1 METVN
6 TALGRE
12 VRPRHRPLNNRDSW
26 IIELI
31 IVVVVVTVYE
41 CVNVYVC
48 VCVWGGYDICTLK

>member
-12 VRPRHRPLNNRDSW
+12 VRPRHRHLNNRDSW

-31 IVVVVVTVYE
+31 IIVVLLL
-41 CVNVYVC
+41 CVIV
-48 VCVWGGYDICTLK
+48 